1 MFKVFQKGL
10 HIMKK
15 NFCKSIVVAFSVS
28 LVACGSGTTVSNSS
42 LQAQPGYTVVVTQD
56 LATGIQRVF
65 SSNGTIGFEIGGL
78 ESGVAINSF
87 QCGIAPSNLCGYAT
101 NQGLYVT
108 GNLVNTTNVSS
119 SNIPLA
125 NLAIA
130 ESQIVGVGESG
141 VIEVASNIQLNES
154 GVVESWIPTVVFA
167 GSENLNSVDNYYL
180 QGTYIA
186 VGNAGSIYQSVDGIN
201 WNNKV
206 SNTTA
211 NLYSLDFVDNESG
224 TIIIVGESG
233 TVILSTDKGNSYTL
247 ESSIS
252 ANDLYAV
259 ANDEKNNFYVGGSSK
274 TMFKSNDGG
283 LNWAPIALPAYP
295 DSNGVVNYA
304 VTGISYSLGSA
315 TANNSIGFPYQATVE
330 SAPGVHNIWMLVSKD
345 GESWAFESMAALSNS
360 QTSNLS
366 PQIFVVDDIV
376 LVITSITTIVT
387 TTTLLVIAWDK
398 LNVALVNGLKSFKD
412 LVITFRDIVNT
423 VKS

>member
-1 MFKVFQKGL
+1 
-10 HIMKK
+10 MKK
-15 NFCKSIVVAFSVS
+15 FFIKALIVAISAS
-28 LVACGSGTTVSNSS
+28 LAACGSGSTTPSNTSGF
-42 LQAQPGYTVVVTQD
+42 QVQQGYTALIAQNNIYLFNGSV
-56 LATGIQRVF
+56 GIK
-65 SSNGTIGFEIGGL
+65 IGGL

-87 QCGIAPSNLCGYAT
+87 QCGVAPSNLCGYAT

-330 SAPGVHNIWMLVSKD
+330 SAPGVHGMWVLASKD
-345 GESWAFESMAALSNS
+345 GESWEFESMVSLGKTKSGNISAYAVESADPIILFINNVTTIANGAVTAIKAIDGFIKAATQAIKSGEGLVVAFQNFWA
-360 QTSNLS
+360 
-366 PQIFVVDDIV
+366 QIF
-376 LVITSITTIVT
+376 TPNSS
-387 TTTLLVIAWDK
+387 
-398 LNVALVNGLKSFKD
+398 NESGS
-412 LVITFRDIVNT
+412 
-423 VKS
+423 